1 MSYLRTMWHPRS
13 APTSLPRRQ
22 SGGGCSGGG
31 RLLKFNVCWDA
42 AVCAVSADGFFSV
55 GMAFRKRTSADPSY
69 RPDPPRASIE
79 CDCGEEY
86 ATHRFW
92 PLRKGDYEWQSTT

>member
-1 MSYLRTMWHPRS
+1 MSYLRTLVHQRR

-42 AVCAVSADGFFSV
+42 AVCAVSAGGFFSV
-55 GMAFRKRTSADPSY
+55 GKAFRKRRRPVLSA
-69 RPDPPRASIE
+69 
-79 CDCGEEY
+79 
-86 ATHRFW
+86 
-92 PLRKGDYEWQSTT
+92 